1 MSNIVYIATSLDGHI
16 AGPEGELDWLDM
28 VPNPAGDD
36 LGFAEFMAR
45 VDAVVLSRVR
55 FETVVGFGH
64 GWPYPVPG
72 LILSSTFR
80 PAPEGFADKVSF
92 ANASCR

>member
-1 MSNIVYIATSLDGHI
+1 MSNIVYIATSLDGYI

-45 VDAVVLSRVR
+45 VDAVVMEPDNVRGSGWLRSRLAV
-55 FETVVGFGH
+55 FGA
-64 GWPYPVPG
+64 
-72 LILSSTFR
+72 R
-80 PAPEGFADKVSF
+80 PHSEFDL
-92 ANASCR
+92 